1 MVKGY
6 EVVIGLET
14 HAELN
19 TESKIYC
26 DCKNQFG
33 LEVNSQVCPICM
45 GMPGTLP
52 TLNEKVVDYAIRMGH
67 ALNCEI
73 NRVCKQDRKN
83 YFYPDL
89 PKAYQ
94 ISQAEVPL
102 CGKGYVD
109 ILVDGEE
116 RRIGITRIHIE
127 EDAGKLL
134 HSDKFHGVS
143 LVDLNRCGV
152 PLIEI
157 VSEPDMRSSQEAKV
171 YLETL
176 KSILQYLGICDCKM
190 QEGSIRCDV
199 NVSVH
204 KPGEPFGTRSEMKNV
219 NSFSAAVRGIDYEVE
234 RQIAVLEAGGK
245 VEQETR
251 RWDDE
256 KGMSIPMRSKEDA
269 QDYRYFPEPDLLTI
283 VVEQERVDELKK
295 SIPELPNV
303 KILRYVK
310 KFGLNIKDATF
321 IAESVSLAK
330 LFDDCMAKDKFPAK
344 CYTTWI
350 LGDLVKYMNATGKTL
365 EDTKLTADNLTD
377 LVAAIEAKTISNAG
391 GKKVFA
397 VLLEEDKKV
406 SDIIEEQGLAQVSD
420 DSALEKIADEVLAAN
435 EKSVNDYKGGKTNA
449 LGYLVGQCMKAS
461 KGKANPGKMKEIIL
475 VKYGEIALKGL
486 NKSTFEDMLQK
497 NIKRRLKKLGTF
509 GFYRRQ
515 STIYITPP
523 EEADIDEVINRLQ
536 KIFGISAIQRC
547 AVFPKDFSVIAEHAP
562 EYLREAL
569 EGAKTF
575 KVESKRSDKAFPM
588 KTPEIQ
594 QELGAVILDAFPHI
608 GVDVHEPEVTVR
620 LEIRDNGA
628 YLSALRIPGAGG
640 MPVGS
645 SGKSAHA

>member
-1 MVKGY
+1 
-6 EVVIGLET
+6 
-14 HAELN
+14 
-19 TESKIYC
+19 
-26 DCKNQFG
+26 
-33 LEVNSQVCPICM
+33 
-45 GMPGTLP
+45 
-52 TLNEKVVDYAIRMGH
+52 
-67 ALNCEI
+67 
-73 NRVCKQDRKN
+73 
-83 YFYPDL
+83 
-89 PKAYQ
+89 
-94 ISQAEVPL
+94 
-102 CGKGYVD
+102 
-109 ILVDGEE
+109 
-116 RRIGITRIHIE
+116 
-127 EDAGKLL
+127 
-134 HSDKFHGVS
+134 
-143 LVDLNRCGV
+143 
-152 PLIEI
+152 
-157 VSEPDMRSSQEAKV
+157 MRSSQEAKV

-365 EDTKLTADNLTD
+365 KDTKLTADNLTD

-406 SDIIEEQGLAQVSD
+406 SDIIKEQGLAQVSD
-420 DSALEKIADEVLAAN
+420 DRKYALSRLPIQSGLKPNGSLAPINFLGLMTIREYAPFNFCIAPFTASSTVPTFNLCLAIKYAITSESMVVWKIAPVYE
-435 EKSVNDYKGGKTNA
+435 S
-449 LGYLVGQCMKAS
+449 S
-461 KGKANPGKMKEIIL
+461 S
-475 VKYGEIALKGL
+475 L
-486 NKSTFEDMLQK
+486 NSSAF
-497 NIKRRLKKLGTF
+497 KRLPL
-509 GFYRRQ
+509 
-515 STIYITPP
+515 
-523 EEADIDEVINRLQ
+523 
-536 KIFGISAIQRC
+536 
-547 AVFPKDFSVIAEHAP
+547 
-562 EYLREAL
+562 
-569 EGAKTF
+569 
-575 KVESKRSDKAFPM
+575 
-588 KTPEIQ
+588 
-594 QELGAVILDAFPHI
+594 
-608 GVDVHEPEVTVR
+608 
-620 LEIRDNGA
+620 
-628 YLSALRIPGAGG
+628 
-640 MPVGS
+640 
-645 SGKSAHA
+645 